1 MGIAAQTIGQR
12 CPLRRHVFS
21 SNAAR
26 MTDQALAV
34 DELVNIYE
42 RAWNCDDDNGRCG
55 LLDRIWTES
64 SRFKDPAAECRG
76 ISELSAYIGL
86 CRARS
91 RGFALEITT
100 GPDWIGD
107 ELHFGWTVYATTTTV
122 GSAVPI
128 KLLAGSDRARLDAD
142 GRFARLVGEWERRRG
157 RGRRNP
163 RSG

>member
-1 MGIAAQTIGQR
+1 
-12 CPLRRHVFS
+12 
-21 SNAAR
+21 
-26 MTDQALAV
+26 MTDQALAL
-34 DELVNIYE
+34 DELVSTYE
-42 RAWNCDDDNGRCG
+42 HAWNCDDDCVRRG

-76 ISELSAYIGL
+76 IDELSDYIGR
-86 CRARS
+86 CRARP

-107 ELHFGWTVYATTTTV
+107 ELHFGWTVYAGTATV
-122 GSAVPI
+122 RSAAPI
-128 KLLAGSDRARLDAD
+128 KLLAGSDRAQLDAD
-142 GRFARLVGEWERRRG
+142 GKFARLVGEWERRRD